1 MSIQSIIA
9 RIAADPR
16 LGGFTNREGNTCAY
30 RTEDGHACGIGCLL
44 SDDDLS
50 HLIHLCIDNCPE
62 EISCN
67 EETLDILASV
77 DQLYNLDP
85 GLEAVLGMNRKQA
98 TLIQRFHDS
107 FCDDPNDPVE
117 QVRIGFEAL
126 AIGKKVSFY
135 GGPEASRPTAISI
148 EILNNLSR

>member
-77 DQLYNLDP
+77 DQLYSLDP

-117 QVRIGFEAL
+117 QVRIGFENL
-126 AIGKKVSFY
+126 ASGETIRFFAA
-135 GGPEASRPTAISI
+135 GGAPTAISI
-148 EILNNLSR
+148 EILYNLKPQ